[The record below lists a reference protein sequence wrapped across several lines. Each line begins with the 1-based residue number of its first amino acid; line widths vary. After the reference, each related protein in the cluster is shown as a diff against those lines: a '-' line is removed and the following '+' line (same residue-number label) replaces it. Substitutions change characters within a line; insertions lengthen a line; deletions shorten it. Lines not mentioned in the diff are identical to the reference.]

1 MAQPQQ
7 QAAAPKAAGQPAP
20 ASQPVDRTGAL
31 TRGVPGYDAQAAL
44 LAPKSPRPEP
54 QAAQAARQA
63 VPPGTPLPA
72 GAETLSP
79 LREAMLEQFQIMD
92 GKGVGDAEF
101 EEICGKSWWVQRKLD
116 EKAAKHFNTHVYPIR
131 YAEWK
136 RRADSDPEWARVMP
150 PPTRQ
155 DDSNFTTCIAT
166 QGKLLEAAFKLTG
179 QQVKTDG
186 KSKIQLHTYGT
197 MGRLEAKKRNAWV
210 PAFPGVTERPKPG
223 DVLML
228 EARGTP
234 DKVQEKIDGENS
246 PYSMASM
253 NAQTIQK
260 QIAQAQVASRGANKA
275 LAEAAAAKIPALEE
289 RLAALKAQHDARIA
303 ELTVEL
309 DKARVGTAKAA
320 GTEVETKDGRRGG
333 LDFSHVGLFK
343 SMRPELDAEGKP
355 TGREL
360 WTTFDGGAHVPGKV
374 DAQGCKSSLRVYD
387 PRTNEIT
394 GVSDRGG
401 VVTQDGKTRWLGG
414 WTNIDALVKPPETA
428 GR

>member
-1 MAQPQQ
+1 
-7 QAAAPKAAGQPAP
+7 
-20 ASQPVDRTGAL
+20 
-31 TRGVPGYDAQAAL
+31 
-44 LAPKSPRPEP
+44 
-54 QAAQAARQA
+54 
-63 VPPGTPLPA
+63 
-72 GAETLSP
+72 
-79 LREAMLEQFQIMD
+79 
-92 GKGVGDAEF
+92 
-101 EEICGKSWWVQRKLD
+101 
-116 EKAAKHFNTHVYPIR
+116 
-131 YAEWK
+131 
-136 RRADSDPEWARVMP
+136 
-150 PPTRQ
+150 
-155 DDSNFTTCIAT
+155 
-166 QGKLLEAAFKLTG
+166 
-179 QQVKTDG
+179 
-186 KSKIQLHTYGT
+186 
-197 MGRLEAKKRNAWV
+197 
-210 PAFPGVTERPKPG
+210 
-223 DVLML
+223 ML

-253 NAQTIQK
+253 NAQSIQK
-260 QIAQAQVASRGANKA
+260 QIAQAQLASRGAHKA

-309 DKARVGTAKAA
+309 DKARVGTGKAA

-333 LDFSHVGLFK
+333 LAFSHVGLFK

-414 WTNIDALVKPPETA
+414 WTNIDALVKPPST
-428 GR
+428 GG